1 MKQPETSYRHLLNT
15 ARFLLTQPPFRIVWQ
30 AGIPAIVILC
40 ITFFVA
46 TDPFYRGFNLFFYP
60 LLTYIIALNLLCIVN
75 TFSAKGG
82 MQYQSHISFG
92 TPPKP
97 DANSPLG
104 DTPIAQQQPRFYYES
119 HETMS
124 FGRRE

>member
-1 MKQPETSYRHLLNT
+1 MNQQQNQHLLKT
-15 ARFLLTQPPFRIVWQ
+15 MQTLFSQPPFCIVWQ
-30 AGIPAIVILC
+30 AGLPTIFVWC

-97 DANSPLG
+97 DARSPLG
-104 DTPIAQQQPRFYYES
+104 DTPIAQQQPHFYYES

-124 FGRRE
+124 FGHHE